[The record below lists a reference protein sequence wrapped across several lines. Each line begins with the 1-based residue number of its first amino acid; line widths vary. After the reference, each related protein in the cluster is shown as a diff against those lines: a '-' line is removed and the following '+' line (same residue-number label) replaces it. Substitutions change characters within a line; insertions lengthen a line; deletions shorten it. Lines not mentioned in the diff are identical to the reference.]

1 MAGGYFHVKTDAF
14 IVGTKSSTATMK
26 VPVSDYRI
34 RCSHQRGFAHSPCAS
49 PTMCP
54 VSATVPSTEGTG
66 SPPGHSPS
74 GARANIAARFMTSRG
89 DIVGTSDSRE
99 EYQAASVV
107 SQAGGLCSAA
117 KLSRACHSVDT

>member
-1 MAGGYFHVKTDAF
+1 MAGGYSHVKTDAF
-14 IVGTKSSTATMK
+14 MVGTKSSTATMK

-107 SQAGGLCSAA
+107 SPAGGPWWPADA
-117 KLSRACHSVDT
+117 PRAGPLAD